1 MATTTRGAA
10 AGIALALVLLL
21 PGLAQAGANIRKSG
35 SIVAEID
42 GNHLRQRGS
51 IVAEFDGN
59 NVRRS
64 GSIVMEFD
72 GRYVRQRG
80 SIVAEIDG
88 RYVRKSGSIEWEIE
102 GNGTVR
108 RHGSIFYTVDGFTD
122 SESMKRKVVAF
133 LLLFAE

>member
-1 MATTTRGAA
+1 MRSRLVLVAA
-10 AGIALALVLLL
+10 AVAVLVPALASAS
-21 PGLAQAGANIRKSG
+21 PHIRKSG

-42 GNHLRQRGS
+42 GRYLRERGS

-59 NVRRS
+59 YVRRS
-64 GSIVMEFD
+64 GSIVLEFD
-72 GRYVRQRG
+72 GRYVRERG

-108 RHGSIFYTVDGFTD
+108 RHGSIFYTVDDYTD
-122 SESMKRKVVAF
+122 SEAMKRKVVAF
-133 LLLFAE
+133 LLLFAD